1 MKLVLILNNTKTVIS
16 DFNNS
21 WPQISLRDELRSR
34 GITGA
39 FPIISSLSIP
49 VVESNKSC
57 AYIELGGF
65 AVFAI
70 SLLPLAG
77 HFLGNNT
84 SALTFPAADEPTD
97 ENYVPVGYVLTND
110 DRKTIV
116 GLLSNALHES
126 KSGVG
131 EDKLTVDCVKSNLA
145 LLSEAPAA
153 QTYVVNP
160 DKRLGQ
166 VGAVIFETIAGAKAC
181 FIVQ

>member
-1 MKLVLILNNTKTVIS
+1 MKIVLIINGYKIVIPDLNE
-16 DFNNS
+16 S
-21 WPQISLRDELRSR
+21 WPQISLRNELRDR

-39 FPIISSLSIP
+39 FPILSSLSIP
-49 VVESNKSC
+49 VIESNKSC

-70 SLLPLAG
+70 SLIALPGL
-77 HFLGNNT
+77 FLGNDT
-84 SALTFPAADEPTD
+84 SKLTFPVANEPTD

-110 DRKTIV
+110 DRKAII

-126 KSGVG
+126 KYGTN
-131 EDKLTVDCVKSNLA
+131 EDDQTLDCVKDNLA
-145 LLSEAPAA
+145 LLSAAPAA
-153 QTYVVNP
+153 QSYVVNP

-166 VGAVIFETIAGAKAC
+166 VGAVMFETIAGAKAC